1 MISFLNIGYMTLLGK
16 GNRVSTPLL
25 VSSRLAPAKVILS
38 RSGFGQTRV
47 MLTRWMK
54 HGLTTFAVPGH
65 DLLLNR
71 TIYMD
76 VESNLGPG
84 DIMKETTDQLD
95 ELNPQ
100 GSDTSKT
107 TYS

>member
-1 MISFLNIGYMTLLGK
+1 MD
-16 GNRVSTPLL
+16 V
-25 VSSRLAPAKVILS
+25 
-38 RSGFGQTRV
+38 
-47 MLTRWMK
+47 
-54 HGLTTFAVPGH
+54 HGLTTFVVPGH

-84 DIMKETTDQLD
+84 DIMWETTDQLD

-100 GSDTSKT
+100 GSNTSKT